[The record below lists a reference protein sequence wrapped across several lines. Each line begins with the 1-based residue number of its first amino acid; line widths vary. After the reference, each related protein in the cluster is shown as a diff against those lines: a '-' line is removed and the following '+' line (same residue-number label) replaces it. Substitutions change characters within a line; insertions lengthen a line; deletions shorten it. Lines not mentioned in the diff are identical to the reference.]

1 MTNQEVKDDLLSNK
15 VIGAALEVH
24 KRIGPGLLENIYQ
37 YCMVREL
44 AFLGISCE
52 VETLLPVEYRGE
64 RLPISYR
71 IDMVVEGELLLE
83 FKSVVK
89 VEQVHKAQLLSYLR
103 LSGLRR
109 GLLIN
114 FNVPFLREG
123 LFRIVNN
130 YKPLPGNTP

>member
-1 MTNQEVKDDLLSNK
+1 M
-15 VIGAALEVH
+15 I
-24 KRIGPGLLENIYQ
+24 
-37 YCMVREL
+37 
-44 AFLGISCE
+44 
-52 VETLLPVEYRGE
+52 VER
-64 RLPISYR
+64 
-71 IDMVVEGELLLE
+71 ELLLE

-130 YKPLPGNTP
+130 CKPLTDKLQES

>member
-1 MTNQEVKDDLLSNK
+1 MHNQKVADNILSNR

-24 KRIGPGLLENIYQ
+24 RRIGPGLLENIYQ
-37 YCMVREL
+37 YCMVQEL
-44 AFLGISCE
+44 NYLGISSE
-52 VETLLPVEYRGE
+52 VETPLQIDYRGI
-64 RLPISYR
+64 RLPISFR
-71 IDMVVEGELLLE
+71 IDMLVEGELLLE

-130 YKPLPGNTP
+130 YRPLPDTSQ